1 MTRTRDSVDGVETV
15 IVPNW
20 HAPSSTAAV
29 DLESNMPPSS
39 RPSIATTSNG
49 GSYPPAASIPPPW
62 SHMSIARSAST
73 ASTASTAS
81 SSYHQ
86 SVSIWDF
93 STLAHSD
100 TETSTSNSES
110 VVSGPSGLPH
120 HPVRERAGHAPR
132 RWSVGTNSSRD
143 ANAHVAT
150 DEYFHRA
157 DPPAYSSRPGSLYQ
171 ESMKY
176 EAGLPLAG
184 GSRAS

>member
-1 MTRTRDSVDGVETV
+1 MTRTRNSVDGVETMT
-15 IVPNW
+15 VPNW

-29 DLESNMPPSS
+29 DLESNMPPPS

-49 GSYPPAASIPPPW
+49 GSYPPAAPIPPPW

-73 ASTASTAS
+73 ASTVS

-93 STLAHSD
+93 STFAHSD
-100 TETSTSNSES
+100 IETGTSNSQS

-120 HPVRERAGHAPR
+120 HPVCERAGHAPR

-143 ANAHVAT
+143 ADARVAT